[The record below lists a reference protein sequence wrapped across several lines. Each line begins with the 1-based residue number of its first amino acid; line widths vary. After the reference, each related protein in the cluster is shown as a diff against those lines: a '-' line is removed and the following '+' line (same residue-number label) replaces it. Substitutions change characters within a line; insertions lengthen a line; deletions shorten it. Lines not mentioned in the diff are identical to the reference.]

1 MQHPTTP
8 GGENE
13 AVFTS
18 FLFFGLF
25 LGLAWAGG
33 CFKMKHE
40 DLPASL
46 MQGSLIV
53 SSLIRHPWSLASQPR
68 SVKMTLSFLQ
78 VIEKRSKPL
87 SPE

>member
-25 LGLAWAGG
+25 LGLAWAG
-33 CFKMKHE
+33 CFKTKHQ
-40 DLPASL
+40 DLLP
-46 MQGSLIV
+46 G
-53 SSLIRHPWSLASQPR
+53 
-68 SVKMTLSFLQ
+68 LQ
-78 VIEKRSKPL
+78 VGMPRRGLADSPPVVPCVTAAL
-87 SPE
+87 S

>member
-40 DLPASL
+40 DDLLRRPHA
-46 MQGSLIV
+46 GKPHRI
-53 SSLIRHPWSLASQPR
+53 LANSPP
-68 SVKMTLSFLQ
+68 VVPCVTAALS
-78 VIEKRSKPL
+78 
-87 SPE
+87 